1 MLTTIKPYNAYNAS
15 NFPIQTITFAVFTSL
30 NASGNIHI
38 LKYRARHCCI
48 FNYSSLCSL
57 TVPSADTT
65 NPWFD
70 SFFSRLPHLLM
81 LSYFPLYSIYIFC
94 SFFVSKFQSK
104 LSFSFFF
111 YSFQFSLFF
120 LCWTDKIFLY
130 FPNIFNQLAIFEC
143 CHSGVLGMD

>member
-48 FNYSSLCSL
+48 FNYSYLCSL

-104 LSFSFFF
+104 LSFSF
-111 YSFQFSLFF
+111 SFILFN
-120 LCWTDKIFLY
+120 FLY
-130 FPNIFNQLAIFEC
+130 FFCVELIKSFSIFRIYLI
-143 CHSGVLGMD
+143 S